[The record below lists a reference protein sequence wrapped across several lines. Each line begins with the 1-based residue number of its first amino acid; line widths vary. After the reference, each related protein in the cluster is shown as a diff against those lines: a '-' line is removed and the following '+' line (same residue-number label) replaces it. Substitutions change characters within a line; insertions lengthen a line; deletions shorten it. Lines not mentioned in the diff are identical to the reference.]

1 MAQRSTKGINTIKRD
16 QNIDPNFENAIK
28 TLIKKE
34 LDNFP
39 NYSGVNNESLAE
51 IKTVYKQT
59 SNETVI
65 NSKTNCFIILGSD
78 RPGAEGSGYG
88 GIGQSGAAAIDL
100 VAGHL
105 GSRPINNING
115 VPVPS
120 SKSFSADAA
129 RVYISQMCDID
140 EYFNIPKRSAQ
151 IGSVTLDIEEST
163 ARSGVGIKADA
174 VRLIGRETIK
184 LVTSH
189 LGNNSQEFPIDAGGI
204 DIIAGYEI
212 DDIKHS
218 LQPMVKGDNLLG
230 LLRAIVG
237 LIEDVQANV
246 NSFLVRQNAI
256 NTIVMHHSHQVHDT
270 VTKPMI
276 SKGRKSALS
285 KPLGYDQLTQLDS
298 QIANEEIASG
308 LGGYLSGGSLSEK
321 ADSYKSEVLGQTSP
335 SSSGRARNPVDRIFD
350 LFSIEMEEGIKSLT
364 KDTILEIITNNIS
377 FGNVINDYFDVSS
390 PKYINSRYNRVN

>member
-1 MAQRSTKGINTIKRD
+1 MAQRSTKGTNNIKRD

-34 LDNFP
+34 LDNFS

-174 VRLIGRETIK
+174 VRFIGRETIK

-189 LGNNSQEFPIDAGGI
+189 LGNNSQEFPIDAGGV

-285 KPLGYDQLTQLDS
+285 KPLGYDQITQTEQDIKD
-298 QIANEEIASG
+298 QEIATNFFNNTSVEQ
-308 LGGYLSGGSLSEK
+308 YRNEI
-321 ADSYKSEVLGQTSP
+321 LGQNAP

-377 FGNVINDYFDVSS
+377 FGNVINDYFNVSS

>member
-1 MAQRSTKGINTIKRD
+1 MARGLAMSQRSTKGTNIIKRD
-16 QNIDPNFENAIK
+16 QSLDPNFENAIK

-39 NYSGVNNESLAE
+39 NYSGVNNESLSE

-65 NSKTNCFIILGSD
+65 NSKTNCFIVLGSD

-88 GIGQSGAAAIDL
+88 GIGQTGAAAIDL

-120 SKSFSADAA
+120 SKSFQADAA
-129 RVYISQMCDID
+129 RIYISQMSDLD
-140 EYFNIPKRSAQ
+140 EYFNIPKRPLQ
-151 IGSVTLDIEEST
+151 LGSITLDVEESV
-163 ARSGVGIKADA
+163 ARSGVAVKADV
-174 VRLIGRETIK
+174 VRLIGRESIK

-204 DIIAGYEI
+204 DIIAGCEI

-218 LQPMVKGDNLLG
+218 LQPMVKGDNLLQ
-230 LLRAIVG
+230 LLRAIVK
-237 LIEDVQANV
+237 LIEDVQTNV

-256 NTIVMHHSHQVHDT
+256 NTLVMHHSHQVYNT

-276 SKGRKSALS
+276 SQGRRSSLANSFKG
-285 KPLGYDQLTQLDS
+285 
-298 QIANEEIASG
+298 
-308 LGGYLSGGSLSEK
+308 LSGNSK
-321 ADSYKSEVLGQTSP
+321 TPADRL
-335 SSSGRARNPVDRIFD
+335 FD
-350 LFSIEMEEGIKSLT
+350 QFISDMEQGVKSLT

-377 FGNVINDYFDVSS
+377 FGNVINEYFDMSS
-390 PKYINSRYNRVN
+390 AKYINSRYNRVN

>member
-285 KPLGYDQLTQLDS
+285 KPLGYDQVTQTEQDIKD
-298 QIANEEIASG
+298 QEIATNFFENTSVEQ
-308 LGGYLSGGSLSEK
+308 YRNEI
-321 ADSYKSEVLGQTSP
+321 LGQNAP